1 MNYQIKYL
9 EFVQNRQTFLIA
21 VMSFG
26 CIDNFGEVL
35 VYGQNND
42 GYQRKPEP
50 KHYNKIRDY
59 ILNNLNN
66 FILPT
71 SIVLG
76 LDRQDLKKISKK
88 SADNMFLDLD
98 SNKIKSKILRI
109 VDGQHR
115 IFGLREA
122 SKNNSSINDFLLP
135 VIILITEQNKRSIEL
150 SIFSDINSKAKR
162 VKIDLIKL
170 AEFDYRLKEESI
182 NSKNIVDHICIKTA
196 FILKE
201 DREKSVWHNAIKFD
215 IHNEL
220 ILGIVG
226 VNSFMESIQPL
237 IRFYMREHIFHLG
250 SNHSILLKYVDSAG
264 ASVADFLFTCWDDYI
279 KSKWPDA
286 FGTEQIGID
295 IDEELKTF
303 YYKKDYY
310 IQKTFGVK
318 AINGLVGD
326 IYKQN
331 NGSFSKS
338 LVAIKSRI
346 SKSLITNKH
355 WKVGGP
361 FSGFSSESGVNKV
374 KKMI

>member
-1 MNYQIKYL
+1 
-9 EFVQNRQTFLIA
+9 
-21 VMSFG
+21 
-26 CIDNFGEVL
+26 
-35 VYGQNND
+35 
-42 GYQRKPEP
+42 
-50 KHYNKIRDY
+50 
-59 ILNNLNN
+59 
-66 FILPT
+66 
-71 SIVLG
+71 
-76 LDRQDLKKISKK
+76 
-88 SADNMFLDLD
+88 
-98 SNKIKSKILRI
+98 
-109 VDGQHR
+109 
-115 IFGLREA
+115 
-122 SKNNSSINDFLLP
+122 
-135 VIILITEQNKRSIEL
+135 
-150 SIFSDINSKAKR
+150 
-162 VKIDLIKL
+162 
-170 AEFDYRLKEESI
+170 
-182 NSKNIVDHICIKTA
+182 
-196 FILKE
+196 
-201 DREKSVWHNAIKFD
+201 
-215 IHNEL
+215 
-220 ILGIVG
+220 
-226 VNSFMESIQPL
+226 
-237 IRFYMREHIFHLG
+237 
-250 SNHSILLKYVDSAG
+250 LLKYVDSAG
-264 ASVADFLFTCWDDYI
+264 ASVADFLFTCWDDYM